1 MSVSTRHPSTPESC
15 HCLRT
20 NHQAFRWDLSKLF
33 ILYVFDFSPYSDLLV
48 YRNGTY
54 SVRLLIT
61 AVRNKYMIWFFVIWR
76 NCPFKFFYYWPVCL
90 ADLLEATLVKLLQLL
105 RRGRVTVR
113 VVHWTGWTKLTS
125 AHSCL
130 VLLATTQFYFQDLS
144 KKPQLSSSK
153 KILFHFIIFFPIA
166 RKRVN

>member
-1 MSVSTRHPSTPESC
+1 MLSLYFRLQHYYCQCPPGTPLLPSPVTAFGPTIKLSGGTSQNYLFCMFSTFRLILI
-15 HCLRT
+15 CLCT
-20 NHQAFRWDLSKLF
+20 GT
-33 ILYVFDFSPYSDLLV
+33 V
-48 YRNGTY
+48 GTY

-76 NCPFKFFYYWPVCL
+76 NCPFKLLYYWPVCL

-130 VLLATTQFYFQDLS
+130 VLLATTQFYFQD
-144 KKPQLSSSK
+144 
-153 KILFHFIIFFPIA
+153 
-166 RKRVN
+166 